1 MKKILTLFMLVIT
14 MLTFTACVNKKIN
27 ITVENNELKIKA
39 DTLITKLDKPTNNKK
54 AFDKWLVNG
63 KEVNDN
69 YKLQDGDKLTASW
82 RDFKFY
88 KVVFE
93 NTLTPIQEQ
102 IIREDKKV
110 VKPNTPTKK
119 YYEFK
124 GWYDG
129 DNLFEFD
136 NFITKDI
143 TLTAKWESIEAP
155 KTKVKLDINGIIK
168 DFQGYYA
175 SDLPTNIEDTDT
187 GYFTHW
193 TINDNKVDSSYELKD
208 GDKFTAVYGKFT
220 RLLYNAYK
228 KEIITDNVDLLGGS
242 SVTHDYFLK
251 KITEKYLKI
260 RNDKELKPKDY
271 INFIPKLD
279 GYKIICVFKY
289 RTNKIY
295 NEEKINGILCTTIPP
310 VADWV
315 QIMVVKE

>member
-69 YKLQDGDKLTASW
+69 YKLQDGDKLTACW

-93 NTLTPIQEQ
+93 NTLTPIQDQ

-124 GWYDG
+124 GWYNG
-129 DNLFEFD
+129 DNLFDFD
-136 NFITKDI
+136 NFITKDT

-155 KTKVKLDINGIIK
+155 KTKVKLDINGTIK

-175 SDLPTNIEDTDT
+175 SDLPTDIEDTDT
-187 GYFTHW
+187 SYFTHW
-193 TINDNKVDSSYELKD
+193 TINDKKVEPTYELKD
-208 GDKFTAVYGKFT
+208 GDTFKAIYCKFT
-220 RLLYNAYK
+220 LLHYNVHK
-228 KEIITDNVDLLGGS
+228 NEIITDNVNLLDGIA
-242 SVTHDYFLK
+242 THYYFLEQIEK
-251 KITEKYLKI
+251 KYLKI

-289 RTNKIY
+289 RTNEIY
-295 NEEKINGILCTTIPP
+295 NEELINGILCTTIPP
-310 VADWV
+310 LAEWV
-315 QIMVVKE
+315 EVMVVKE

>member
-14 MLTFTACVNKKIN
+14 IFTFTACVNKKIN

-69 YKLQDGDKLTASW
+69 YKLQDGDKLTACW

-93 NTLTPIQEQ
+93 NTLTPIQDQ

-155 KTKVKLDINGIIK
+155 KTKVKLDINGTIK
-168 DFQGYYA
+168 EFEGYYA
-175 SDLPTNIEDTDT
+175 SDLPTPDDTDT

-193 TINDNKVDSSYELKD
+193 TINDNKIDSSYELKD
-208 GDKFTAVYGKFT
+208 GDKLKAVYGKFT
-220 RLLYNAYK
+220 VLHYNVYR
-228 KEIITDNVDLLGGS
+228 KEIITDNINLLDGIT
-242 SVTHDYFLK
+242 THHYFLE

-271 INFIPKLD
+271 INYVPKID

-289 RTNKIY
+289 RSNEIY
-295 NEEKINGILCTTIPP
+295 NEEKINGILCTTIPLL
-310 VADWV
+310 AEWV
-315 QIMVVKE
+315 SVRIVKE